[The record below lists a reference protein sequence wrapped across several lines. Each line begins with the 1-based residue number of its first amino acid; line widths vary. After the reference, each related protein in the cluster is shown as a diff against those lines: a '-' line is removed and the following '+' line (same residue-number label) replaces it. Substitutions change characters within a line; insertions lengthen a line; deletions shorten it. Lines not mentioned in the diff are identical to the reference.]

1 MTRLFFARQCKQ
13 FFKTRSAA
21 MLLVLCSFLV
31 IGAGEPQVRHTELKT
46 STESRIPATGR
57 MFLIAV
63 IDSDDDTIGR
73 RCEQDLDEITFT
85 FEELADWLDM
95 ELQEPKV
102 IKGGDFSKA
111 AVNEALDGWLADQSP
126 SKADVVVFYYS
137 GHGFRY
143 PDDASE
149 YPRMWLKTKEDK
161 QTETTN
167 LRIEED
173 IFERIIQMGGGIN
186 LVLSD
191 CCNTSVAGVNAQI
204 EEQAPPAPP
213 KRTTHKRKRSQQTDP
228 DDAEAENAEKLFKPN
243 RSLNILATAAG
254 PGEFA
259 AGKPSSGGFF
269 TTYLVQAI
277 NDCVYDDK
285 LEPTW
290 ESIIKF
296 ADKNA
301 AYWAKS
307 APCPNARHNAQGRCI
322 QAAKYKIVGGD

>member
-1 MTRLFFARQCKQ
+1 MTRLFFVSQCKR
-13 FFKTRSAA
+13 FFKNTTAA

-31 IGAGEPQVRHTELKT
+31 IGAGEPQVPHTESNT
-46 STESRIPATGR
+46 ITESKIPAAGR

-85 FEELADWLDM
+85 FEELADWMDM

-111 AVNEALDGWLADQSP
+111 AVNEALDSWLADQSP

-149 YPRMWLKTKEDK
+149 YPRMWLKTREDN

-173 IFERIIQMGGGIN
+173 IFNRVIQMGAGIN

-191 CCNTSVAGVNAQI
+191 CCNTSVAGQNAQI
-204 EEQAPPAPP
+204 EEQAPPASP
-213 KRTTHKRKRSQQTDP
+213 KRTSHKRKRS
-228 DDAEAENAEKLFKPN
+228 
-243 RSLNILATAAG
+243 
-254 PGEFA
+254 
-259 AGKPSSGGFF
+259 
-269 TTYLVQAI
+269 
-277 NDCVYDDK
+277 
-285 LEPTW
+285 
-290 ESIIKF
+290 
-296 ADKNA
+296 
-301 AYWAKS
+301 
-307 APCPNARHNAQGRCI
+307 
-322 QAAKYKIVGGD
+322 